1 MSKPSTAYELSR
13 YDAMVSIDLLLL
25 VAALVITILAGIGRA
40 PLWPALLL
48 VIVAEL
54 LHTTGITH

>member
-1 MSKPSTAYELSR
+1 
-13 YDAMVSIDLLLL
+13 
-25 VAALVITILAGIGRA
+25 LAGIGRA

-54 LHTTGITH
+54 LHTTGIYPH

>member
-1 MSKPSTAYELSR
+1 ML
-13 YDAMVSIDLLLL
+13 SIDLLLL

-54 LHTTGITH
+54 LHTTGIYPH